1 MRRKILSGVW
11 IGLCGV
17 LLLAS
22 LAGIGLA
29 WGYKTPLEETALAQ
43 LAEIETELE
52 RAESAL
58 GDAQAEIERT
68 LRLVDSAEQVLAE
81 LKDEL
86 GLAKDLFD
94 EFDETLDTQLIPGME
109 NSRALVNQA
118 KSALEDLREAL
129 ARLNEIPFVELNL
142 PGDKMLADLI
152 GAAETIDGE
161 ILRLEDLAK
170 KAATFADDLSYLVGG
185 DFSET
190 RQNLNDLL
198 AVVTDYRAKVT
209 GWQAQAASLVERLP
223 GWADR
228 AALILTVFL
237 LWAAVSQF
245 GLVLHGLTAWRGGNP
260 LEGLRRNRPSPPTVT
275 DEHERVE

>member
-1 MRRKILSGVW
+1 MTRKILSGVW

-22 LAGIGLA
+22 LAGIGLV
-29 WGYKTPLEETALAQ
+29 WGYKTPLEEAALAQ
-43 LAEIETELE
+43 LAEIETELG

-68 LRLVDSAEQVLAE
+68 LRLVDSAEQVLAD

-94 EFDETLDTQLIPGME
+94 EFDQTLDTQLIPGME
-109 NSRALVNQA
+109 NSRALVGQA
-118 KSALEDLREAL
+118 RSALEDLREAL
-129 ARLNEIPFVELNL
+129 ARLNEIPFVELNI

-152 GAAETIDGE
+152 AAAGTIDGE

-170 KAATFADDLSYLVGG
+170 KAATFADDLSYLMGG

-190 RQNLNDLL
+190 RRNLNDLL
-198 AVVTDYRAKVT
+198 AVVMDYRAKIT
-209 GWQAQAASLVERLP
+209 GWQEQAAALIERLP
-223 GWADR
+223 GWTDWTAV
-228 AALILTVFL
+228 ILTVVL
-237 LWAAVSQF
+237 AWSAVSQF
-245 GLVLHGLTAWRGGNP
+245 GLILHGLTAWRGGNP
-260 LEGLRRNRPSPPTVT
+260 LEGLRRKSTAAAPEP
-275 DEHERVE
+275 DEG

>member
-1 MRRKILSGVW
+1 MTRKILSGVW
-11 IGLCGV
+11 IGLCGL

-22 LAGIGLA
+22 LAGIGLV
-29 WGYKTPLEETALAQ
+29 WGYKTPLEETALTQ

-58 GDAQAEIERT
+58 GEAQAEIERT
-68 LRLVDSAEQVLAE
+68 LRLVASAEQALSE
-81 LKDEL
+81 LRDEL

-129 ARLNEIPFVELNL
+129 ARLNEIPLVELNL
-142 PGDKMLADLI
+142 PGDQMLADLI
-152 GAAETIDGE
+152 AAADTIDGE

-170 KAATFADDLSYLVGG
+170 KAATFADDLSYLMGG

-190 RQNLNDLL
+190 RQNLNNLL
-198 AVVTDYRAKVT
+198 AVVTDYRAKVI

-228 AALILTVFL
+228 AAVIQTVVLAWF
-237 LWAAVSQF
+237 AISQF
-245 GLVLHGLTAWRGGNP
+245 GLLLHGLTAWRGGNP
-260 LEGLRRNRPSPPTVT
+260 LEGLMGNRPSLQTVT
-275 DEHERVE
+275 DEQARVE